1 MLQREKFDVVHLHE
15 PFSGFVPLNVLS
27 QTAAMGTPNVATFH
41 SFQGTW
47 LYHVGVKRVV
57 MRHFRMLQGRIA
69 VSPPAYRYIS
79 GHFPAGYRIIPNGI
93 DVEEFAT
100 AEPFPHLRDGMI
112 NLLFVG
118 RLEKRKGLKYLLGA
132 FSMLKWDWPNLRL
145 LVVGAGNPDEDSYR
159 IMSERNLKDVEFLG
173 RVTDEEKARYFKS
186 ADIFCSPATGRES
199 FGIVLLEAMA
209 AGKPVVATNIDGYAS
224 VITHGEEGLLVE
236 PKSDKALADAI
247 SSLID
252 APQLRASLAE
262 RGRKKANEYRWEIVA
277 GKVMDYYETLLESR
291 QPAVVR

>member
-1 MLQREKFDVVHLHE
+1 M
-15 PFSGFVPLNVLS
+15 
-27 QTAAMGTPNVATFH
+27 
-41 SFQGTW
+41 
-47 LYHVGVKRVV
+47 GVKRVV

-93 DVEEFAT
+93 DVDEFAT

-118 RLEKRKGLKYLLGA
+118 RLEKRKGLKYLLSA
-132 FSMLKWDWPNLRL
+132 FSRLKWDWPNLRL

-159 IMSERNLKDVEFLG
+159 IMGERNLKDVEFLG
-173 RVTDEEKARYFKS
+173 RVSDEDKARYFKS

-224 VITHGEEGLLVE
+224 VITHQEEGLLVE
-236 PKSDKALADAI
+236 PKSDDALGRGHIVPAR
-247 SSLID
+247 
-252 APQLRASLAE
+252 RAATSRLARRAGSE
-262 RGRKKANEYRWEIVA
+262 RRRTSTGGR
-277 GKVMDYYETLLESR
+277 
-291 QPAVVR
+291 